1 MKHITD
7 SVHGGIQIKDE
18 LIKKLI
24 KTKEFIR
31 LSRISHLGTTN
42 AIYPMAT
49 HTRLEHSLGVYELAR
64 RALNKLEQDIS
75 PTTHRAILAA
85 GLLHDLG
92 HGPFSHSFEKVSD
105 VSHEEY
111 TIAIIESDSEVSDVF
126 DEIDPAAKAETIQI
140 IKGEH
145 KLPWAN
151 QLISSEIDID
161 RLDYL
166 LRDSLN
172 AGVPYGTIDI
182 SWLFKNINVI
192 DNNLVWDYKA
202 LPALEEVIM
211 ARYQMGQTVYKSEK
225 SKAFNQLF
233 IFFINR
239 MRYLYKNN
247 ELKGKYECMVPLL
260 ENRRLTNEE
269 FYHVDDP
276 LVYMLAKK
284 AGKAETDKILRKILK
299 HIANNKIPEIIDR
312 PTQEQIDS
320 MNNDEKGMSWTVV
333 EVNKDIRTF
342 KAHGKS
348 EAKILL
354 KDKTISPITDES
366 TIFKNIFN
374 SDKDIQ
380 NKDILVKLK

>member
-1 MKHITD
+1 
-7 SVHGGIQIKDE
+7 
-18 LIKKLI
+18 
-24 KTKEFIR
+24 
-31 LSRISHLGTTN
+31 
-42 AIYPMAT
+42 
-49 HTRLEHSLGVYELAR
+49 
-64 RALNKLEQDIS
+64 
-75 PTTHRAILAA
+75 
-85 GLLHDLG
+85 
-92 HGPFSHSFEKVSD
+92 
-105 VSHEEY
+105 
-111 TIAIIESDSEVSDVF
+111 
-126 DEIDPAAKAETIQI
+126 
-140 IKGEH
+140 
-145 KLPWAN
+145 
-151 QLISSEIDID
+151 
-161 RLDYL
+161 
-166 LRDSLN
+166 
-172 AGVPYGTIDI
+172 
-182 SWLFKNINVI
+182 
-192 DNNLVWDYKA
+192 
-202 LPALEEVIM
+202 
-211 ARYQMGQTVYKSEK
+211 
-225 SKAFNQLF
+225 
-233 IFFINR
+233 
-239 MRYLYKNN
+239 
-247 ELKGKYECMVPLL
+247 MVPLL